1 MSVLCGD
8 VGSWALGSCGA
19 VQLCSLRTGLD
30 LLTASLQTVGGR
42 HLLRQFHHSPL
53 NSFHPKLLSI
63 SSFWG
68 GGGKSPHQD
77 RFPGLAS

>member
-42 HLLRQFHHSPL
+42 HLLRQFHHSQL
-53 NSFHPKLLSI
+53 I
-63 SSFWG
+63 SSQTLIHFLFLERVG
-68 GGGKSPHQD
+68 
-77 RFPGLAS
+77 ASLHLRIDFLV